1 MNLIWVTDAKYVD
14 GYRIN
19 ITFSD
24 GVNNVVDLSHRLNGA
39 LFEPLKDINQ
49 FKNFRING
57 WTIEW
62 SGDVDLAPEYLYS
75 L

>member
-14 GYRIN
+14 GYKID
-19 ITFSD
+19 ITFND
-24 GVNNVVDLSHRLNGA
+24 GVNKVVDLSNRLNGI
-39 LFEPLKDINQ
+39 LFEPLKDINY

-62 SGDVDLAPEYLYS
+62 SEELDLAPEYLYS